1 MNQSSD
7 LVIDKSLQVT
17 LSLFYC
23 PDQKNNF
30 FQVLLLCHRLP
41 VGSIA
46 FHTLTVEVKVSFR
59 QDETKTSEQ
68 HKQKQIRRK
77 RDSERKEKFK
87 TFCRVCS
94 NDFSSATEGPQPYI
108 FPSSIQFSLVPGK
121 GPCRKLFVFPSVFLL
136 LLTMLLVLI
145 GVWFGHDQILLC
157 LLLL

>member
-1 MNQSSD
+1 M
-7 LVIDKSLQVT
+7 
-17 LSLFYC
+17 
-23 PDQKNNF
+23 
-30 FQVLLLCHRLP
+30 
-41 VGSIA
+41 GSIA

-94 NDFSSATEGPQPYI
+94 NDFSSATGGPQPYI

-145 GVWFGHDQILLC
+145 YSDARPWTVAQIIRKHWNRNWRVPSRKAKGFTVVSDGRLFFFFHYNIYDP
-157 LLLL
+157 